1 MLARVSGLG
10 GPGAGWLL
18 LALWSLTGCTETPP
32 PPTPPTATL
41 ERVTAPTP
49 VTIGSIVEVAGTFD
63 GAAAAEGT
71 SLQVLAA
78 GQRFTFPIHDSVPL
92 RFLATSAFVDGVGDG
107 EVAVVLQL
115 VGDVETDPFDTTWR
129 VARSLPLS
137 LEAVPGGAVHYN
149 EALVLR
155 GEGFHGLTE
164 GTLELCAE
172 GTFEDEA
179 GMTQPAARCVPA
191 VPLEEGDRSRANA
204 AFSSAWG
211 SRQGAPGTFRG
222 EMWVASRRGD
232 EIRETARTAT
242 EFTIAPPVLFGL
254 GAPTASVETRVSLD
268 GAGFMDPGDGTSEA
282 STVIRIAGVF
292 TDGAGQITDVDTE
305 IFPAFESGS
314 RLRWRLVAEPED
326 GRLSAA
332 FFAAS
337 EGVFEGAFTPELVSS
352 SDTVVGDSTP
362 VTLTLAP
369 VRQAVL
375 LRFLPQFGERLAAFG
390 LSAGFEGLRSAIA
403 ERVRGLFADY
413 RVDVYLEAPV
423 DVSRE
428 GLTVIDIGGPDP
440 AGQGLFGRDS
450 SPGKDVGNLRLFDQ
464 IGGANAEV
472 QEDGFA
478 GFGGVFVD
486 SYLWW
491 SSHPELPGDRP
502 PLAPAVDPLFDEVFD
517 PVRASPVTFIET
529 RGTGEPARLAEVDR
543 ALRAFAF
550 IVGETV
556 AHELG
561 HALGLADPFGA
572 EDSFHNATARDGCLM
587 DPGPDRPFGERAGE
601 PGFAETRFCGDA
613 PVYLRAILGE

>member
-1 MLARVSGLG
+1 MRVLAALV
-10 GPGAGWLL
+10 LL
-18 LALWSLTGCTETPP
+18 VACGEPP
-32 PPTPPTATL
+32 PPATPPATL
-41 ERVTAPTP
+41 DRVTVPTP

-63 GAAAAEGT
+63 AAAAAEGT

-78 GQRFTFPIHDSVPL
+78 GQRFTFPLHDTVPL
-92 RFLATSAFVDGVGDG
+92 RFLATASFVEGVGDG
-107 EVAVVLQL
+107 EVSVVAQL
-115 VGDVETDPFDTTWR
+115 VGDVESDPFDATWR

-137 LEAVPGGAVHYN
+137 LDDVPRGAVHYN

-172 GTFEDEA
+172 GTFEDET
-179 GMTQPAARCVPA
+179 GRTQPAARCVPA
-191 VPLEEGDRSRANA
+191 VPIEAGDRSRANA

-222 EMWVASRRGD
+222 DVWVASRRGD
-232 EIRETARTAT
+232 EIRETIRTAT
-242 EFTIAPPVLFGL
+242 EFSIGPPVLFGL
-254 GAPTASVETRVSLD
+254 GSPTASVETRVRLD

-282 STVIRIAGVF
+282 SSAIRITGVF
-292 TDGAGQITDVDTE
+292 TDGAGQATDVDTE
-305 IFPAFESGS
+305 IVPAFESGS
-314 RLRWRLVAEPED
+314 RLRWRLVAEPRD
-326 GRLSAA
+326 GRLGAA

-337 EGVFEGAFTPELVSS
+337 EGVFEGVFTPELVSS
-352 SDTVVGDSTP
+352 SDTVVGQSTP

-390 LSAGFEGLRSAIA
+390 LSAAFEGLRTVIA
-403 ERVRGLFADY
+403 ERVRQIFAGY
-413 RVDVYLEAPV
+413 RVDVHLEAPIE
-423 DVSRE
+423 VSGE

-472 QEDGFA
+472 QEDGFP

-491 SSHPELPGDRP
+491 SSHPELPGERP
-502 PLAPAVDPLFDEVFD
+502 PLAPAIDPLFDAVFD
-517 PVRASPVTFIET
+517 PVRARPVTFIET
-529 RGTGEPARLAEVDR
+529 RGVGEPERLAEVDR
-543 ALRAFAF
+543 ALRGFAF
-550 IVGETV
+550 VVGETA

-572 EDSFHNATARDGCLM
+572 EDSFHNATSDEGCLM